1 MNETGTPM
9 TNLDT
14 TVAVVVHHRSYD
26 TVANTVEQLIGQ
38 GIERGNILVVDNS
51 EQPHFRSKLQSSM
64 PDGVRLDF
72 VPNNGYAAAVN
83 FGMDHFHQARTPAP
97 EFFIVAT
104 HETEMRPMAVRR
116 LVEALLNDAQAAV
129 AGPTLISGAPGAEI
143 IWSQGG
149 YLSTLTHFPN
159 HFGHRE
165 PHTPR
170 NNDLDPPQ
178 VRSWL
183 DGAFLVYRWRDV
195 IDERLSEDFFLYMEE
210 TDLHLRLG
218 RQGKRVLWVPG
229 STVWQS
235 SGGIPA
241 YYLARNLR
249 LLFLR
254 NEPRWRRAFVPL
266 GIAKRLAA
274 DLVRRRSLR
283 AMVPSLRGL
292 FARLNKTPASVQSPF
307 VAIVNPLGGALAHY
321 QHELTDNLRA
331 AGIGFELH
339 TTLEPS
345 IGAKSRLRWLL
356 DYRSIV
362 AEAARGA
369 RSSENGRLLVLW
381 PVLGYL
387 DVVLLALF
395 GVRTS
400 LIMHDPRPL
409 VRAIGYGKLARVLAR
424 VVSRRIELVVHS
436 EQAAVVV
443 REDAPT
449 IRLTTLAHPILTP
462 EKKQS
467 DTGGL
472 PIVQVFGQFKPD
484 RDLGALEAIAKE
496 LRGKAHFKIDG
507 RRWPQVA
514 GWEVSDR
521 FVPESEVDGII
532 SRSAVVVI
540 PYRLFFQSNVAIRS
554 LELGVPFVGPR
565 KSSLAD
571 LIGSDSSWLA
581 ASDVAQ
587 SWSRAVESAVESTGD
602 ESSAAGIAWRN
613 HAIENWRSW
622 SEA

>member
-1 MNETGTPM
+1 MNETGASM

-38 GIERGNILVVDNS
+38 GIDRGNILVVDNS
-51 EQPHFRSKLQSSM
+51 EEPQFHLKLQSSM
-64 PDGVRLDF
+64 PKGVRLEF

-83 FGMDHFHQARTPAP
+83 FAMDHYHHARTPAP

-104 HETEMRPMAVRR
+104 HETEMRPMAVRL

-129 AGPTLISGAPGAEI
+129 AGPTLISGAPGAEV

-149 YLSTLTHFPN
+149 YLSRLTHFPN

-165 PHTPR
+165 PYSPR
-170 NNDLDPPQ
+170 HNDTEPPQ

-183 DGAFLVYRWRDV
+183 DGAFLAYRWRDV
-195 IDERLSEDFFLYMEE
+195 VDDRLSEDFFLYMEE
-210 TDLHLRLG
+210 TDLHLRLS

-235 SGGIPA
+235 SGGIPP

-249 LLFLR
+249 LLFMR
-254 NEPRWRRAFVPL
+254 NEPRWRRAFVPF
-266 GIAKRLAA
+266 GIAKRLVA
-274 DLVRRRSLR
+274 DLVKRRSLR
-283 AMVPSLRGL
+283 AVVPSLRGL
-292 FARLNKTPASVQSPF
+292 FARVNKNPSGQPPF

-356 DYRSIV
+356 DYRSII
-362 AEAARGA
+362 AEAARSA
-369 RSSENGRLLVLW
+369 RRSKGGRLLVLW

-387 DVVLLALF
+387 DAALLALF

-409 VRAIGYGKLARVLAR
+409 VRAVGYGRPARVLAR
-424 VVSRRIELVVHS
+424 AVSRRVELVVHS

-443 REDAPT
+443 REDAPAM
-449 IRLTTLAHPILTP
+449 RLTTLAHPILP
-462 EKKQS
+462 PVKMQS
-467 DTGGL
+467 DNSGL

-484 RDLGALEAIAKE
+484 RDLDALETITRE

-507 RRWPQVA
+507 RRWPHVA

-521 FVPESEVDGII
+521 FVPESEVDGLI

-581 ASDVAQ
+581 ESDVEH
-587 SWSRAVESAVESTGD
+587 SWPRAVESAIESTGD
-602 ESSAAGIAWRN
+602 ESAAAGIAWRN
-613 HAIENWRSW
+613 HAIESWRSW
-622 SEA
+622 SKV